1 MQFSQTF
8 TSVSITYVNT
18 EKYFIKEIIAINVC
32 YIIYINI
39 KLIKHF
45 IYLLLQRKIYQV
57 SKENDFYIELINQSL
72 PPEQL
77 DNANGK
83 RFC

>member
-1 MQFSQTF
+1 M
-8 TSVSITYVNT
+8 
-18 EKYFIKEIIAINVC
+18 EKNYFIKEIIAINVC

-39 KLIKHF
+39 KLIKQF
-45 IYLLLQRKIYQV
+45 IYLLLQRKIFQV

-83 RFC
+83 HFC